1 MEKQYKLM
9 NMLKVLREKS
19 IFLDK
24 KLTDLEVDIELA
36 IKNGGISTAKMI
48 IDNLII
54 EAQNLKNKIYDLLI
68 KDQQEE
74 NFNEAYQTLSL
85 FDFSLKIENKLYEIR
100 ERNDI

>member
-9 NMLKVLREKS
+9 NMLKILREKS

-36 IKNGGISTAKMI
+36 IKNGGISNTKM
-48 IDNLII
+48 II